1 MQMDVEARARQIVAD
16 MGGHWR
22 GSYGMVCC
30 PAHNDRNPSL
40 QVTPG
45 KKAVLFK
52 CWAGC
57 SQEAVWSAL
66 NSRKINRHT
75 SGETV
80 DRAPEPSRRK
90 LALQLWDSA
99 APIAGTAAER
109 YLRSRAIDPTGL
121 KLSYSRESKLHRGL
135 SKAKGDH
142 DRRFLARQLCMR
154 DTSLKRVRFVH
165 ARLPSSPP
173 GTPPATGPIKRTPR
187 SEHKCPGH

>member
-1 MQMDVEARARQIVAD
+1 MQMDVEARARRIVAD

-66 NSRKINRHT
+66 NSRKIRSEEHT
-75 SGETV
+75 SE
-80 DRAPEPSRRK
+80 
-90 LALQLWDSA
+90 LQSLMRNSY
-99 APIAGTAAER
+99 AGFC
-109 YLRSRAIDPTGL
+109 L
-121 KLSYSRESKLHRGL
+121 KKKKNYHTK
-135 SKAKGDH
+135 
-142 DRRFLARQLCMR
+142 
-154 DTSLKRVRFVH
+154 
-165 ARLPSSPP
+165 
-173 GTPPATGPIKRTPR
+173 
-187 SEHKCPGH
+187 

>member
-57 SQEAVWSAL
+57 SQEDVWSAL
-66 NSRKINRHT
+66 NSRKTNRHT

-80 DRAPEPSRRK
+80 DRAHEPPRPK
-90 LALQLWDSA
+90 LSPPPWDSA
-99 APIAGTAAER
+99 APDPSTA
-109 YLRSRAIDPTGL
+109 
-121 KLSYSRESKLHRGL
+121 
-135 SKAKGDH
+135 
-142 DRRFLARQLCMR
+142 
-154 DTSLKRVRFVH
+154 
-165 ARLPSSPP
+165 PS
-173 GTPPATGPIKRTPR
+173 
-187 SEHKCPGH
+187 

>member
-109 YLRSRAIDPTGL
+109 YLRSRAIDPTG
-121 KLSYSRESKLHRGL
+121 
-135 SKAKGDH
+135 
-142 DRRFLARQLCMR
+142 
-154 DTSLKRVRFVH
+154 
-165 ARLPSSPP
+165 
-173 GTPPATGPIKRTPR
+173 R
-187 SEHKCPGH
+187 SEEHTSELQSLMRISYADFCLKKKKTKQTQSTKKHHHSVRKKNNTSIGMKYSN

>member
-99 APIAGTAAER
+99 VPIAGTAAER

-121 KLSYSRESKLHRGL
+121 SSASLRAASLVRPTPAKSILPFSCRSRPT
-135 SKAKGDH
+135 KA
-142 DRRFLARQLCMR
+142 
-154 DTSLKRVRFVH
+154 
-165 ARLPSSPP
+165 
-173 GTPPATGPIKRTPR
+173 
-187 SEHKCPGH
+187 

>member
-1 MQMDVEARARQIVAD
+1 
-16 MGGHWR
+16 
-22 GSYGMVCC
+22 MVCW

-80 DRAPEPSRRK
+80 DRAPAPSRRK

-99 APIAGTAAER
+99 APLAGTAAER
-109 YLRSRAIDPTGL
+109 YLRSRDIAPTGHNPRYAPSAR
-121 KLSYSRESKLHRGL
+121 KLAGWGKRG
-135 SKAKGDH
+135 AE
-142 DRRFLARQLCMR
+142 R
-154 DTSLKRVRFVH
+154 
-165 ARLPSSPP
+165 
-173 GTPPATGPIKRTPR
+173 
-187 SEHKCPGH
+187 

>member
-1 MQMDVEARARQIVAD
+1 MQMDVEARARRIVAD

-99 APIAGTAAER
+99 VPIAGIGRANDAARCEANLEAGR
-109 YLRSRAIDPTGL
+109 VDCARTQIAFSRGA
-121 KLSYSRESKLHRGL
+121 R
-135 SKAKGDH
+135 
-142 DRRFLARQLCMR
+142 DR
-154 DTSLKRVRFVH
+154 H
-165 ARLPSSPP
+165 GGIP
-173 GTPPATGPIKRTPR
+173 
-187 SEHKCPGH
+187 

>member
-1 MQMDVEARARQIVAD
+1 MRISDWSSDVCSSDLRDTVDERSSMQMDVEARARRIVAD

-80 DRAPEPSRRK
+80 DRAPEHSRRT

-99 APIAGTAAER
+99 APIAG
-109 YLRSRAIDPTGL
+109 
-121 KLSYSRESKLHRGL
+121 
-135 SKAKGDH
+135 
-142 DRRFLARQLCMR
+142 
-154 DTSLKRVRFVH
+154 
-165 ARLPSSPP
+165 
-173 GTPPATGPIKRTPR
+173 R
-187 SEHKCPGH
+187 SEEHTSELQSLMRI

>member
-1 MQMDVEARARQIVAD
+1 MRISDWSSDVCSSDLVDERSSMQMDVEARARQIVAD

-75 SGETV
+75 SGE
-80 DRAPEPSRRK
+80 
-90 LALQLWDSA
+90 
-99 APIAGTAAER
+99 
-109 YLRSRAIDPTGL
+109 
-121 KLSYSRESKLHRGL
+121 
-135 SKAKGDH
+135 
-142 DRRFLARQLCMR
+142 
-154 DTSLKRVRFVH
+154 
-165 ARLPSSPP
+165 
-173 GTPPATGPIKRTPR
+173 R
-187 SEHKCPGH
+187 SEEHTSELQSLMRIYYAVFCLKKKNNKTK

>member
-40 QVTPG
+40 QVTPA

-66 NSRKINRHT
+66 TSRKINRQT
-75 SGETV
+75 SRATV

-90 LALQLWDSA
+90 PALPLWDS
-99 APIAGTAAER
+99 PVPSPRPPAER
-109 YLRSRAIDPTGL
+109 YTRP
-121 KLSYSRESKLHRGL
+121 
-135 SKAKGDH
+135 
-142 DRRFLARQLCMR
+142 
-154 DTSLKRVRFVH
+154 
-165 ARLPSSPP
+165 
-173 GTPPATGPIKRTPR
+173 
-187 SEHKCPGH
+187 

>member
-1 MQMDVEARARQIVAD
+1 MQMAVDARARQIVAD

-90 LALQLWDSA
+90 LALHLWDSA
-99 APIAGTAAER
+99 VPIAGTAAER
-109 YLRSRAIDPTGL
+109 YLRS
-121 KLSYSRESKLHRGL
+121 EEH
-135 SKAKGDH
+135 
-142 DRRFLARQLCMR
+142 
-154 DTSLKRVRFVH
+154 TSELQS
-165 ARLPSSPP
+165 LM
-173 GTPPATGPIKRTPR
+173 RTPYAVFCLHTR
-187 SEHKCPGH
+187 TDHKHNAHILTL

>member
-99 APIAGTAAER
+99 VPIEGTAAER

-121 KLSYSRESKLHRGL
+121 K
-135 SKAKGDH
+135 
-142 DRRFLARQLCMR
+142 
-154 DTSLKRVRFVH
+154 VRFAPRCIV
-165 ARLPSSPP
+165 
-173 GTPPATGPIKRTPR
+173 GPR
-187 SEHKCPGH
+187 SEERSAGKEVVSTCRSRWSAYHYKKKIMTNATIYMIQFQTHIEIARLK

>member
-1 MQMDVEARARQIVAD
+1 MQMDVEARARRIVAD

-66 NSRKINRHT
+66 NSRKINRSEEHT
-75 SGETV
+75 SE
-80 DRAPEPSRRK
+80 
-90 LALQLWDSA
+90 LQSLMRTSYA
-99 APIAGTAAER
+99 AFC
-109 YLRSRAIDPTGL
+109 L
-121 KLSYSRESKLHRGL
+121 KKKTY
-135 SKAKGDH
+135 
-142 DRRFLARQLCMR
+142 
-154 DTSLKRVRFVH
+154 
-165 ARLPSSPP
+165 
-173 GTPPATGPIKRTPR
+173 IKD
-187 SEHKCPGH
+187 

>member
-1 MQMDVEARARQIVAD
+1 MYFLVIVFFFFSSRRRHTRCALVTGVQTCALPILQMDVEARARQIVAD

-90 LALQLWDSA
+90 Q
-99 APIAGTAAER
+99 IG
-109 YLRSRAIDPTGL
+109 RA
-121 KLSYSRESKLHRGL
+121 H
-135 SKAKGDH
+135 
-142 DRRFLARQLCMR
+142 
-154 DTSLKRVRFVH
+154 V
-165 ARLPSSPP
+165 
-173 GTPPATGPIKRTPR
+173 
-187 SEHKCPGH
+187 